1 MDNAKPAAVPSPS
14 PDGLDEFERGCLD
27 RIANDDNSGLADLFT
42 RHRPRLWRMVSFR
55 MHPKLRGR
63 IDPDDV
69 LQDAWV
75 RAIDRVEHLLA
86 TSANSTY
93 VWFRLLVCQTLADLH
108 RRHFGAAKRS
118 TGREFSIHG
127 RWSPAETSSS
137 LQCYLQADVASPS
150 STMGRAERAQQV
162 DAVLQGMD
170 PVDREVVV
178 LRHFEQ
184 LSNTE
189 VATVLEMSEQAAS
202 ARYVRALL
210 KLKRVLE
217 LMPDFFDYR
226 PTTK

>member
-1 MDNAKPAAVPSPS
+1 MEHQPNPAVPTP
-14 PDGLDEFERGCLD
+14 PTVTLDEVERECLD

-69 LQDAWV
+69 LQDAYM
-75 RAIDRVEHLLA
+75 RALDRVEHLLA
-86 TSANSTY
+86 SSASSTY

-118 TGREFSIHG
+118 SAREFSING
-127 RWSPAETSSS
+127 RWSPQETSSS
-137 LQCYLQADVASPS
+137 LSCYLKADGTSPS
-150 STMGRAERAQQV
+150 STLGRAERAQQV
-162 DAVLQGMD
+162 DTVLQSMD
-170 PVDREVVV
+170 PIDREVVV

-189 VATVLEMSEQAAS
+189 IAAVLEMSEQAAS
-202 ARYVRALL
+202 ARYVRALQ

-226 PTTK
+226 PQ

>member
-1 MDNAKPAAVPSPS
+1 MDNPLQPVVPPS
-14 PDGLDEFERGCLD
+14 ADDGLDDFERGCLD

-63 IDPDDV
+63 VDPDDV

-75 RAIDRVEHLLA
+75 RSLDRVEHLLA
-86 TSANSTY
+86 SSGNSTY

-118 TGREFSIHG
+118 TAREFSIHG
-127 RWSPAETSSS
+127 RWSPQETSSS
-137 LQCYLQADVASPS
+137 LACYLKADGTSPS
-150 STMGRAERAQQV
+150 STLGRTERAQQV
-162 DAVLQGMD
+162 DTVLNSMD
-170 PVDREVVV
+170 PTDREVVV

-189 VATVLEMSEQAAS
+189 IAAVLGMSEQATS
-202 ARYVRALL
+202 ARYVRALQ

-226 PTTK
+226 PA